1 MIASTSR
8 RVAWACAILC
18 ALGLRTALAAGPPPH
33 VITTELGVGP
43 QYDSTHVYV
52 TPADLDAFVASF
64 VATFGGHAGKPTVST
79 VTPTP
84 SSTQFQYIMSPVGT
98 ISTFAYSTPIPYP
111 FGLERTGY
119 LVTDMSQAVAAA
131 RSAGASILVEPFQD
145 PIGMDAVVEW
155 PGGVK
160 MQLYWHFVPPSYEPL
175 AFVPE
180 NRIYVPRDRIDN
192 FTHAFIHFS
201 RGKVISDEWHANA
214 AEIGQAGQTYR
225 RIRLESKFGKM
236 QIMATDGH
244 IPYPFG
250 YEINGY
256 EVGDLSETLGKARS
270 NGASVLVEPFDTD
283 DRRSAVV
290 KFPGGYIAEIHSPLP
305 KAQSVRASGAGK
317 AAPVKLAV
325 FDFELEDTSP
335 ASALLGKTTSSAA
348 AMEKAGSEA
357 RRMLAQSGRY
367 SLIDVS
373 KADSKAVAEKSLRH
387 CDGCE
392 AAVALQLGA
401 EQSLLG
407 VVTRVT
413 QTDYYVLIEIRDARS
428 GKLVNQQEA
437 NFAGGD
443 DGWASGAR
451 MLIKHQILVDAN

>member
-1 MIASTSR
+1 VDA
-8 RVAWACAILC
+8 
-18 ALGLRTALAAGPPPH
+18 ALKATRGAG
-33 VITTELGVGP
+33 
-43 QYDSTHVYV
+43 
-52 TPADLDAFVASF
+52 ADLIVD
-64 VATFGGHAGKPTVST
+64 K
-79 VTPTP
+79 
-84 SSTQFQYIMSPVGT
+84 
-98 ISTFAYSTPIPYP
+98 
-111 FGLERTGY
+111 
-119 LVTDMSQAVAAA
+119 
-131 RSAGASILVEPFQD
+131 FQD
-145 PIGMDAVVEW
+145 PIGLDAVIQW

-214 AEIGQAGQTYR
+214 AEIGNAGQTYR

-256 EVGDLSETLGKARS
+256 EVGDLSETLAKARTQ
-270 NGASVLVEPFDTD
+270 GAAVLVEPIDTD

-290 KFPGGYIAEIHSPLP
+290 KFPGGYIAEIHSSLPL
-305 KAQSVRASGAGK
+305 SAGK

-335 ASALLGKTTSSAA
+335 ASALMGKTTSSAA

-428 GKLVNQQEA
+428 GKLVNRQEA

>member
-1 MIASTSR
+1 VHRRARLYSVLASTPR
-8 RVAWACAILC
+8 RVAWACAIVC
-18 ALGLRTALAAGPPPH
+18 ALGLRTAIAAGAPPH

-52 TPADLDAFVASF
+52 TPADLDGFVASF
-64 VATFGGHAGKPTVST
+64 VATFGGHAGKPVVST
-79 VTPTP
+79 VTPTA

-119 LVTDMSQAVAAA
+119 LVTDMNQALAAA
-131 RSAGASILVEPFQD
+131 RAAGASILVAPFKD

-160 MQLYWHFVPPSYEPL
+160 MQL
-175 AFVPE
+175 
-180 NRIYVPRDRIDN
+180 
-192 FTHAFIHFS
+192 
-201 RGKVISDEWHANA
+201 
-214 AEIGQAGQTYR
+214 
-225 RIRLESKFGKM
+225 
-236 QIMATDGH
+236 MATDGQ

-256 EVGDLSETLGKARS
+256 EVGDLNETLAKARS
-270 NGASVLVEPFDTD
+270 HDAAVLVEPIDTD
-283 DRRSAVV
+283 DRRSAIV
-290 KFPGGYIAEIHSPLP
+290 KFPGGYIAEIHSPLQ
-305 KAQSVRASGAGK
+305 KQAQPVRSEK

-335 ASALLGKTTSSAA
+335 AAALLGKTTSSAA

-373 KADSKAVAEKSLRH
+373 KADSKPVAEKSLRH

-392 AAVALQLGA
+392 AGVALQLGA

-413 QTDYYVLIEIRDARS
+413 QTDYYVLIEIRDART

-443 DGWASGAR
+443 DGWASGVR

>member
-1 MIASTSR
+1 VFASTTR
-8 RVAWACAILC
+8 WVALVCATLC
-18 ALGLRTALAAGPPPH
+18 APGLRTVIAAGAPPH
-33 VITTELGVGP
+33 VITTEFAVGP

-52 TPADLDAFVASF
+52 APADLDAFVTSF
-64 VATFGGHAGKPTVST
+64 VATFGGHAGNPVVST
-79 VTPTP
+79 VTPTA
-84 SSTQFQYIMSPVGT
+84 SSTQFQFIMSPVGT
-98 ISTFAYSTPIPYP
+98 ISAFAYSTPIPYP

-119 LVTDMSQAVAAA
+119 LVTDMNQALAAA
-131 RSAGASILVEPFQD
+131 RAAGASILVEPFKD

-175 AFVPE
+175 ASVPE
-180 NRIYVPRDRIDN
+180 NRIYVAPDRIDN

-201 RGKVISDEWHANA
+201 RGRVTSDEWHANA
-214 AEIGQAGQTYR
+214 AEIGKAGQTYR
-225 RIRLESKFGKM
+225 RIRVESKFGRM
-236 QIMATDGH
+236 QIMATDGQL
-244 IPYPFG
+244 PYPFG
-250 YEINGY
+250 YEISGY
-256 EVGDLSETLGKARS
+256 EVGDLGETLTKAR
-270 NGASVLVEPFDTD
+270 NHGVTVLVEPIDTD
-283 DRRSAVV
+283 GRRSAIVQ
-290 KFPGGYIAEIHSPLP
+290 FPGGFIAEIHSSSLP
-305 KAQSVRASGAGK
+305 ATALRAGK
-317 AAPVKLAV
+317 AAPVRLAV

-335 ASALLGKTTSSAA
+335 ASSLLGKTTSSATV
-348 AMEKAGSEA
+348 MDKVSNEA

-373 KADSKAVAEKSLRH
+373 KADSRPVAEKSLRH

-392 AAVALQLGA
+392 AGVALQLGA

-413 QTDYYVLIEIRDARS
+413 QTDYYVLIEIRDART